1 MADPRTRPLSRVKP
15 ATIFSAVTIGAVAAT
30 VGLVGPV
37 SAAPDY
43 PSWSD
48 VQNAKNNE
56 ATKKAEIAKLTGFLD
71 ALRATADAAM
81 KDSMV
86 AAEAWRVN
94 QEQLTAATEREK
106 TLKSQQAAAAK
117 KAETSKM
124 RAGLLASH
132 LARSGGQDMSV
143 NLFLQGDGADDL
155 LRQLGVASKL
165 SEQSREIYSE
175 AIQDSNTAAS
185 LADQAAAAT
194 VERQRLS
201 AEAQSRLDTANSTAQ
216 VAVNAYDAE
225 QRKSDE
231 LYAQLALLRDSTAEL
246 ERARVEGER
255 AEEAAKNPPPVA
267 PPITPPAG
275 GSNGGSGSGGGSTPK
290 PTTPPTTPV
299 TPPTTPVTPP
309 TTPVTPPVAPPVTP
323 PVTPPVSPPSNASA
337 VEQAISFALSQTG
350 KRYQLGGAGPDV
362 WDCSG
367 LTMKA
372 YGSAGVGIGSHGA
385 TAQYNTMRNQGRL
398 VPFSERQRGDLIFWE
413 GRPGDVYHVAIYLG
427 NGRIVEAPNENAPV
441 REYFIW
447 GMGDVVSYVGR
458 PG

>member
-15 ATIFSAVTIGAVAAT
+15 ATIFSAVTIGAVAAS
-30 VGLVGPV
+30 VGMVGPV
-37 SAAPDY
+37 VAAPDY

-71 ALRATADAAM
+71 SLRATADAAM
-81 KDSMV
+81 RESMV

-94 QEQLTAATEREK
+94 QEQLTEATEREK
-106 TLKSQQAAAAK
+106 SLKSQQATAAK

-132 LARSGGQDMSV
+132 LARSGGQDMSI

-155 LRQLGVASKL
+155 LRQLGAASKL
-165 SEQSREIYSE
+165 SAQSQEIYSD

-185 LADQAAAAT
+185 LAEQATAAAT
-194 VERQRLS
+194 ERQRL
-201 AEAQSRLDTANSTAQ
+201 AALAQTKLDAANATAQ
-216 VAVNAYDAE
+216 VAVNAYDTE

-246 ERARVEGER
+246 ERARIEGER
-255 AEEAAKNPPPVA
+255 AEEAANNPPPVV

-275 GSNGGSGSGGGSTPK
+275 GGTGGGSTPK
-290 PTTPPTTPV
+290 PTTPPTTP
-299 TPPTTPVTPP
+299 T
-309 TTPVTPPVAPPVTP
+309 TP
-323 PVTPPVSPPSNASA
+323 PVTPPVKPPVTPPVDPPVVPPVTPPTNASA
-337 VEQAISFALSQTG
+337 VEQAISFAQAQLG

-385 TAQYNTMRNQGRL
+385 TAQYVTMRNQNKL
-398 VPFSERQRGDLIFWE
+398 VPFSDRQRGDLIFWE
-413 GRPGDVYHVAIYLG
+413 DGPGDVYHVAIYLG
-427 NGRIVEAPNENAPV
+427 NGRILEAPNENAPV

-447 GMGDVVSYVGR
+447 GMGDVMSYVGR
-458 PG
+458 PS